1 MEEKSTHKHS
11 FFKKVLTLGSG
22 TAIAH
27 ILLFVSTPVL
37 TRLYQPES
45 MGAYA
50 LFMSVA
56 SVFIAISSGKLE
68 MAVVVAEEEKEG
80 IEILHASW
88 ITHVLWSL
96 IFYLL
101 WSVLLVFDPFQILNF
116 IDYKLLALVPVF
128 GGMQLL
134 FESLKQ
140 WALRK
145 EAFKIMSFSN
155 LIKAIATIIIQ
166 IGFALVFVANVW
178 ALVAGIVLSLL
189 LGNRWMWNLYKND
202 KNNNKVKISKYR
214 YKVIVEKYKKFPRF
228 TSPSILLNAIVL
240 QIPVWVLSGLSM
252 ALTGLYNI
260 AERVLQAPL
269 LLVGHS
275 VGQVFYKNAQMLKA
289 DQDALQKLTWK
300 VYRSLFYL
308 MLLPYFILFYWGQP
322 IFSWILGEKWL
333 QAGLIAGFL
342 APQLLF
348 NFSVSPISNLWYVF
362 NRNQQGVYFQGI
374 LLMGRLSIV
383 LLFYLFSWEWMDLLK
398 YLGLFGAIVY
408 GLLAWSFLKRL
419 GLKTISF
426 LLQILLPL
434 LLLHGIMEFV
444 MLFNFSQ

>member
-1 MEEKSTHKHS
+1 MEERSTYKDS

-22 TAIAH
+22 TAMAH
-27 ILLFVSTPVL
+27 VLLFISTPVL

-50 LFMSVA
+50 LFMSIA

-68 MAVVVAEEEKEG
+68 MAVVVADEEKEG
-80 IEILHASW
+80 IEVLHASW
-88 ITHVLWSL
+88 ITHILWSL
-96 IFYLL
+96 LFYFL
-101 WSVLLVFDPFQILNF
+101 WILVLFFNPFQVLDF
-116 IDYKLLALVPVF
+116 IDYRLLALVPVF

-145 EAFKIMSFSN
+145 EAFKMMSASN
-155 LIKAIATIIIQ
+155 LIKAIATIVIQ
-166 IGFALVFVANVW
+166 IGFALAFVANVW
-178 ALVAGIVLSLL
+178 ALVAGLILSLL
-189 LGNRWMWNLYKND
+189 LGNRWMWNLYKKD
-202 KNNNKVKISKYR
+202 RKKNSVSLSKNT
-214 YKVIVEKYKKFPRF
+214 YKAVFKKYKKFPSF
-228 TSPSILLNAIVL
+228 TSPSILLNAFVL
-240 QIPVWVLSGLSM
+240 QIPVWVLSGISM

-275 VGQVFYKNAQMLKA
+275 VGQVFYKNAQMIKTNQEALKN
-289 DQDALQKLTWK
+289 LTWK
-300 VYRSLFYL
+300 VYKSLFYL
-308 MLLPYFILFYWGQP
+308 MIVPYFLLYYWGEP

-333 QAGLIAGFL
+333 QAGLIAGYL

-348 NFSVSPISNLWYVF
+348 NFTVSPISNLWYVL
-362 NRNQQGVYFQGI
+362 NRNQQGIYFQGI
-374 LLMGRLSIV
+374 LLIGRLV
-383 LLFYLFSWEWMDLLK
+383 LVLAFYLFSWEWMELLK

-419 GLKTISF
+419 GLKTTSF
-426 LLQILLPL
+426 ILQIVLPL
-434 LLLHGIMEFV
+434 LLLHGIIELGLYSFI
-444 MLFNFSQ
+444 